1 MSVRMWIKG
10 NLCALLVRMEV
21 RTATIENSMEVPQ
34 KLKTDIPYDSAILLI
49 GIYPKEIKIKSQRD
63 IYTLMFTKA
72 LFTIS
77 KTWKTTFMS
86 INGG

>member
-34 KLKTDIPYDSAILLI
+34 KLKTEIPYDSVVLLL
-49 GIYPKEIKIKSQRD
+49 GIY
-63 IYTLMFTKA
+63 
-72 LFTIS
+72 IS
-77 KTWKTTFMS
+77 KRNKNKIS
-86 INGG
+86 KRYIHSHVY